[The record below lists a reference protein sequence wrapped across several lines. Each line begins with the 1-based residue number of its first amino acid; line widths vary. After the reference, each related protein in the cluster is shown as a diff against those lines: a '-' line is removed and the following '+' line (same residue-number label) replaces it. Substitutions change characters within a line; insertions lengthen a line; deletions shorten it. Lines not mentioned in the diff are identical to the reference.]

1 MIVKAPRVL
10 KFYIKMYCQHRK
22 EWSGICIARQ
32 SKFFWENYDDCT
44 FKNFSK
50 LLCRNRELE

>member
-1 MIVKAPRVL
+1 MIVKTPTVL

-32 SKFFWENYDDCT
+32 SKFLWENYDDGV
-44 FKNFSK
+44 
-50 LLCRNRELE
+50 LLRISPNCPVKIEN